1 MPRRAAS
8 SSSAAVRALDSTPA
22 LYPPLCA
29 TARAVRAVPSHVPS
43 NATGDQDESTI
54 ARGARDSVL
63 QTTGLIVG
71 AAALTAVAAQ
81 ISFGYP
87 VPTTL
92 QTLAVFSTAAVL
104 GARRAVA
111 AQLLYLAAGAVG
123 LPVFA
128 EGKSGTDFLLTA
140 NALHSTGGYLW
151 GFVLA
156 AAVVGLVADRYGT
169 SFYVIV
175 PAMLLGSVALYA
187 CGLVW
192 LHSAIPVPT
201 RAAVRPSSTTA
212 CGRSWSATW
221 RRSSRRRPWSIPH
234 APWGRLVDALRPR

>member
-1 MPRRAAS
+1 MRA
-8 SSSAAVRALDSTPA
+8 R
-22 LYPPLCA
+22 
-29 TARAVRAVPSHVPS
+29 SHAGP
-43 NATGDQDESTI
+43 
-54 ARGARDSVL
+54 RDSVL

-92 QTLAVFSTAAVL
+92 QTMAVFATAAVL

-128 EGKSGTDFLLTA
+128 EGKSGTDFLVTA
-140 NALHSTGGYLW
+140 NALHTTGGYLW

-169 SFYVIV
+169 SFYVMV

-187 CGLVW
+187 CGLLW
-192 LHSAIPVPT
+192 LHSAIPVPYT
-201 RAAVRPSSTTA
+201 GGGATILHYGLWPFVVGDLAKIFAAAAVVD
-212 CGRSWSATW
+212 
-221 RRSSRRRPWSIPH
+221 PH